1 MYIFNPRETCVKTK
15 SKTKWYYYQANNG
28 DNMGSRKQQ
37 KIQSRRR
44 KEKLKSEKKTYGQLG
59 NK

>member
-15 SKTKWYYYQANNG
+15 RKTKWYYQQANNG
-28 DNMGSRKQQ
+28 DKMGSRKQQ
-37 KIQSRRR
+37 KIQYRRR
-44 KEKLKSEKKTYGQLG
+44 KEKLKSEKRTYGQLE